1 MNKGGLSMAKKTY
14 LLDTNVLITSPYALY
29 AFDDNDVVIAD
40 ITLEELDNL
49 KNSPGDTGYNARE
62 TNRILNELQSKN
74 SIAAGIA
81 MPGGGSFHVE
91 TNYIH
96 EKLPAG
102 WDEHRPDHRILRVA
116 KGMSAKLDGPVIL
129 VTNDVSLRLKA
140 DVCGVLAEDYNA
152 DKTVDVAEQYRG
164 RRTVDVDGDVLDAF
178 YRDGRLP
185 FERIP
190 GPQPVINEFFLLR
203 DFAETRRTALGRCD
217 GRQVVPLRYQ
227 KEKPFGVIPRNVGQ
241 QFLQESLMASADEAP
256 LVILKGPAGTA
267 KTFYTL
273 AVGLEKVIRAD
284 EYRKILI
291 TRANVKFDED
301 IGYLKGTE
309 EEKIMPLIRP
319 SIDNLELLISARNR
333 RKGEA
338 LLEREID
345 IEVRNLFEDGIVTA
359 QALAYLRGRSITN
372 TWILIDEAQNLT
384 PSQALGIITRAGV
397 GSKIILAGDPDQID
411 HPRLDKRTNGLV
423 YAAERMKGSPLCWQ
437 TTFDSHECTRS
448 PLALD
453 AAQRMTSKGL
463 RIAGKV

>member
-1 MNKGGLSMAKKTY
+1 MARKTY

-49 KNSPGDTGYNARE
+49 KTAQGETGYNARE
-62 TNRILNELQSKN
+62 TNRILNELQTRN
-74 SIAAGIA
+74 SIATGIEL
-81 MPGGGSFHVE
+81 PGGGFFRVE
-91 TNYIH
+91 TNFVQ
-96 EKLPAG
+96 EKLPPG

-116 KGMSAKLDGPVIL
+116 KGMSAKSCGPVIL

-140 DVCGVLAEDYNA
+140 DVCGVIAEDYNA
-152 DKTVDVAEQYRG
+152 EKMVDVAQQYRG
-164 RRTVDVDGDVLDAF
+164 RRTLDVEQDILDTF
-178 YRDGRLP
+178 YRDSSVDP
-185 FERIP
+185 DSIP
-190 GPQPVINEFFLLR
+190 GLEPTVNEFFLLR
-203 DFAETRRTALGRCD
+203 SLEDAKRTALGRFD
-217 GRQVVPLRYQ
+217 GRQIVPLRYL

-241 QFLQESLMASADEAP
+241 QFLQETLMANADEAP

-267 KTFYTL
+267 KTFYSL
-273 AVGLEKVIRAD
+273 AVGLEKVLRTD

-301 IGYLKGTE
+301 IGFLKGTE
-309 EEKIMPLIRP
+309 EEKIMPLLRP
-319 SIDNLELLISARNR
+319 SIDNLELLISARNKK
-333 RKGEA
+333 KGENVQERDID
-338 LLEREID
+338 LEI
-345 IEVRNLFEDGIVTA
+345 RNLFEDGIITA

-384 PSQALGIITRAGV
+384 PIQALGIITRAGI

-411 HPRLDKRTNGLV
+411 HPRLDRRTNGLV
-423 YAAERMKGSPLCWQ
+423 YASERMKGSVLCWQ

-463 RIAGKV
+463 RMAGKV

>member
-1 MNKGGLSMAKKTY
+1 MAKKTY

-49 KNSPGDTGYNARE
+49 KTAPGDTGYNARE
-62 TNRILNELQSKN
+62 TNRILNELQSQD
-74 SIAAGIA
+74 SIAAGIT
-81 MPGGGSFHVE
+81 MPGGGRFHVE
-91 TNYIH
+91 TNFIH

-116 KGMSAKLDGPVIL
+116 KGMSAKLEGPVVL
-129 VTNDVSLRLKA
+129 VTNDVSMRLKA
-140 DVCGVLAEDYNA
+140 DICGVRAEDYNA
-152 DKTVDVAEQYRG
+152 DKMVDVAEQYRG
-164 RRTVDVDGDVLDAF
+164 RRTVNVAPAALTAF
-178 YRDGRLP
+178 YEEGGLDPRRL
-185 FERIP
+185 R
-190 GPQPVINEFFLLR
+190 GLNPVLNEFFILR
-203 DFAETRRTALGRCD
+203 SRQDPKKTALGRFD
-217 GRQVVPLRYQ
+217 GERIVPLRYL
-227 KEKPFGVIPRNVGQ
+227 KDRPYGVMPRNVGQ
-241 QFLQESLMASADEAP
+241 QFVQEMLMTGAEEAP

-267 KTFYTL
+267 KTFYAL
-273 AVGLEKVIRAD
+273 AVGLEKVMRTD

-301 IGYLKGTE
+301 IGFLKGTE

-319 SIDNLELLISARNR
+319 SIDNLELLIGARGR
-333 RKGEA
+333 KKGEA
-338 LLEREID
+338 IQERDID
-345 IEVRNLFEDGIVTA
+345 TEVRSLFEDGIITV

-384 PSQALGIITRAGV
+384 PTQALGIITRAGI

-411 HPRLDKRTNGLV
+411 HPRLDRRTNGLV
-423 YAAERMKGSPLCWQ
+423 YASERMKGSALCWQ
-437 TTFDSHECTRS
+437 TSFEGHECTRS

-463 RIAGKV
+463 RIAGKN

>member
-1 MNKGGLSMAKKTY
+1 MAKKTY

-29 AFDDNDVVIAD
+29 AFDDNDVAIAD

-49 KNSPGDTGYNARE
+49 KTAPGDTGYNARE
-62 TNRILNELQSKN
+62 TNRILNELQTQN
-74 SIAAGIA
+74 SIAAGIL
-81 MPGGGSFHVE
+81 MPGGGRFHVE
-91 TNYIH
+91 TNYIN

-116 KGMSAKLDGPVIL
+116 KGMSSKLENPVVL
-129 VTNDVSLRLKA
+129 VTNDVSMRLKA
-140 DVCGVLAEDYNA
+140 DICGVKAEDYNA
-152 DKTVDVAEQYRG
+152 EKSVDVAEQYRG
-164 RRTVDVDGDVLDAF
+164 RRTVDVTPSLLASFYEDGGLEPRKIRGLDPVL
-178 YRDGRLP
+178 
-185 FERIP
+185 
-190 GPQPVINEFFLLR
+190 NEFFVLR
-203 DFAETRRTALGRCD
+203 NRQDIKKTALARFD
-217 GRQVVPLRYQ
+217 GERIVPLRFL
-227 KEKPFGVIPRNVGQ
+227 KEKPYGVIPRNVGQ
-241 QFLQESLMASADEAP
+241 QFVQEMLMTSAEEAP

-273 AVGLEKVIRAD
+273 AVGLEKVMRTD

-301 IGYLKGTE
+301 IGFLKGTE

-319 SIDNLELLISARNR
+319 SIDNLELLISARNKK
-333 RKGEA
+333 KGDA
-338 LLEREID
+338 LQERD
-345 IEVRNLFEDGIVTA
+345 VDTEVRSLFEDGIVTA

-384 PSQALGIITRAGV
+384 PTQALGIITRAGI

-423 YAAERMKGSPLCWQ
+423 YASERMKGSALCWQ
-437 TTFDSHECTRS
+437 TSFEGHECTRS

-453 AAQRMTSKGL
+453 AAQRLTSKGL
-463 RIAGKV
+463 RIAGKS